1 MRRLSFVVNLVSLVT
16 CWFFA
21 SQTWASATIIETNQ
35 SVTISGLD
43 AYPQLTFLLVTGL
56 LIIWLSRYLNSLFS
70 KFLTTAVAVLLLAT
84 SAPVWFE
91 SAAGSIAILAPQIA
105 KATGVS
111 DWLGQSELLERTS
124 FDHFSADMCVLGL
137 IFWFLSIAWLIWSPR
152 IGEKS
157 EKLVTRIDK
166 LPNW

>member
-1 MRRLSFVVNLVSLVT
+1 MRRLGFLVNVVSLVA

-21 SQTWASATIIETNQ
+21 SQTWASATIIETDQ
-35 SVTISGLD
+35 TLTISGLD

-56 LIIWLSRYLNSLFS
+56 LVIWISKYLNSLFS
-70 KFLTTAVAVLLLAT
+70 KFLTTAVIVLLLAT
-84 SAPVWFE
+84 SAPVWFD
-91 SAAGSIAILAPQIA
+91 SAAGSISILAPQIA

-111 DWLGQSELLERTS
+111 DWLGQSELLARTS
-124 FDHFSADMCVLGL
+124 FDHLSADMFVLGL
-137 IFWFLSIAWLIWSPR
+137 IFWFLSIVWLIWSPR

-166 LPNW
+166 LPTW